1 MTIWTTL
8 QAHSQRLTAISTG
21 ELNKDQQRSSNLTF
35 DLAGCHF
42 DLSRQRFDQSTL
54 NDLVA
59 LAKEANVAS
68 LRDALFAG
76 QPINVSENR
85 AVLHMALRGGA
96 PNLATELV
104 REIDAARQKLYQCAE
119 AIRSGSWRGYTDKPI
134 TDVVHIGIGGSH
146 LGPELIT
153 EALCDFLSLI
163 HI

>member
-104 REIDAARQKLYQCAE
+104 RELDAARQNSTSARKQYAQVIGAVTL
-119 AIRSGSWRGYTDKPI
+119 ISRSRMSCTLVLAARI
-134 TDVVHIGIGGSH
+134 
-146 LGPELIT
+146 
-153 EALCDFLSLI
+153 
-163 HI
+163 